1 MIRGYIWPFT
11 LIAPSTLIAFF
22 AFFALDGCSRAS
34 TPTPTGSSSTTPPPP
49 LPTTPAVPLS
59 VALDPIANFDSCV
72 LAHRGILLDLGDPG
86 TRARFD
92 SHAAPGDVE
101 SIEREGATWARV
113 RGKSV
118 ALTFF
123 STGPGDGDEPAQ
135 AGEATYVQA
144 RIRGGVARSVS
155 VYLNGKPVGALPL
168 SKGEVKTVSVK
179 ATSSLLV
186 AGTNELTMRFNAP
199 RSAGD
204 VLAEIDWVHLGSGEP
219 DGAYSAPTRADVL
232 TNGTLG
238 GTAKQALSLRAPGL
252 VRCSGWLPTGGSAE
266 VYAGISGTGD
276 ADVEL
281 RLLRDRSPP
290 AVLQKLHVV
299 GGDPAGWT
307 HATAPLGDL
316 GAKHG
321 TLGALEIAVV
331 RATKGTRVLLGEPRV
346 TAPLPA
352 APAAIAP
359 ARGVV
364 LIVLGDVRP
373 HSLKLYGG
381 ALETPA
387 LTELANAGI
396 VFEAHRSSSTLPN
409 GALSAMLTGRTA
421 RANAI
426 DDGDSRLPKGVTT
439 IADTARQAGIVTAMF
454 TANPMTSAAFGFQR
468 SWETFAAHTPLD
480 EGAATNIFDE
490 ASKWIEAHK
499 SERFLVVIHARGGHP
514 PWEATTEDLKT
525 VPPAN
530 YTGGLDPKHA
540 AELLAKARHVPPT
553 LRFTDQDRARAWAL
567 YALAMTAHDAA
578 IGKLVGAM
586 RGAGRDADTTFIV
599 TGDVGASEGAHVPFG
614 DGEPPDDELLE
625 VPLVVRSSGHALA
638 GTRVSLPTG
647 DLDVARTVMSALG
660 LNPSTY
666 FQGVDLF
673 RTAGGYFPP
682 AARPLMATASGHFS
696 LRWGALVW
704 SGTAKREQLCD
715 VLLEPACVTDVRA
728 TYPLTIE
735 SLERAAFD
743 ISRVDKPTDL
753 RREPATIDTA
763 TSAALRAWGR

>member
-1 MIRGYIWPFT
+1 MIRGHIGG
-11 LIAPSTLIAFF
+11 I
-22 AFFALDGCSRAS
+22 FALLAVAGCSRTSA
-34 TPTPTGSSSTTPPPP
+34 PTPTGFSTATPPPAIATAP
-49 LPTTPAVPLS
+49 TPALS
-59 VALDPIANFDSCV
+59 VALDPIASFDSCV

-92 SHAAPGDVE
+92 SHTAASNLE

-123 STGPGDGDEPAQ
+123 STGPGDGDDPAH
-135 AGEATYVQA
+135 AGEPTYVEA
-144 RIRGGVARSVS
+144 RMRGGVARSVS
-155 VYLNGKPVGALPL
+155 VYLNGKPVGLLPL
-168 SKGEVKTVSVK
+168 SKGEVKTVSVR
-179 ATSSLLV
+179 APSSLLV
-186 AGTNELTMRFNAP
+186 PGTNEFSMRFNAP

-204 VLAEIDWVHLGSGEP
+204 VLAEIDWVHIGAGEP
-219 DGAYSAPTRADVL
+219 DAAYSAPTRADVL
-232 TNGTLG
+232 TNATFG

-252 VRCSGWLPTGGSAE
+252 VRCSGWLPAGGSAE
-266 VYAGISGTGD
+266 VYAGISGAGD
-276 ADVEL
+276 ADIEL
-281 RLLRDRSPP
+281 RLLRDRSAP
-290 AVLQKLHVV
+290 AVLQRLHVV
-299 GGDPAGWT
+299 GGDPAGWA
-307 HATAPLGDL
+307 HATALLGDL
-316 GAKHG
+316 GATHG

-352 APAAIAP
+352 AAAPIAP
-359 ARGVV
+359 SRGVV
-364 LIVLGDVRP
+364 LVVLGDVRP
-373 HSLKLYGG
+373 RSLKLYGG

-387 LTELANAGI
+387 MTELANAGI

-409 GALSAMLTGRTA
+409 GVLSAMLTGRTA

-426 DDGDSRLPKGVTT
+426 NDGDSRLPKGVTT

-454 TANPMTSAAFGFQR
+454 TANPMTGPAFGFQR
-468 SWETFAAHTPLD
+468 SWETFSAHTPLD
-480 EGAATNIFDE
+480 EGPATSIFDE
-490 ASKWIEAHK
+490 ASRWIEAHK
-499 SERFLVVIHARGGHP
+499 TERFLVVIHARGGHP
-514 PWEATTEDLKT
+514 PWDATTEDLKT
-525 VPPAN
+525 VAPAN
-530 YTGGLDPKHA
+530 YAGGLDPKHA
-540 AELLAKARHVPPT
+540 AELLGKARHVPPT

-567 YALAMTAHDAA
+567 YALAMTSHDAA

-586 RGAGRDADTTFIV
+586 RGAGRDADSTIIV

-614 DGEPPDDELLE
+614 DGEPPDDELLS
-625 VPLVVRSSGHALA
+625 VPLVVRSAGHALA

-682 AARPLMATASGHFS
+682 AARPLMATAGNHFS

-704 SGTAKREQLCD
+704 SGTSKREQLCD
-715 VLLEPACVTDVRA
+715 VLLEPSCVTDVRA

-735 SLERAAFD
+735 CLERAAFD
-743 ISRVDKPTDL
+743 ITRLDTPTDVH
-753 RREPATIDTA
+753 REPATIDA
-763 TSAALRAWGR
+763 STSAAMRAWGR